1 MTDAKTIGWLEGLT
15 DNVKGQ
21 RLELRGDS
29 FLIGRGATADIQLE
43 DPQVSREHARLTY
56 AAGQLKLEDLGST
69 HGTYVNGDPI
79 DTTTLKN
86 GDRIRFGGSLFH
98 LHLAEGAP
106 AKDESSQDDVATAM
120 ASEDQV
126 ATQITS
132 EDEVATVLSGDP
144 ESGGAE
150 PAPTVRAGS
159 LEPPAVAPPPPVG
172 TLPAVAQPAAPRA
185 AAPSRK
191 GIPGWLLASLIAIAV
206 LVLAGAGVLLVINLL
221 GGEQETAPVL
231 LAETPAAEQQ
241 LARQAQS
248 TPTSAQLESVSTDFA
263 VEEASSEPGLTATI
277 EPAPTTTPTETQMPT
292 TTTEEPPSTAVI
304 GGGSAIAFASERT
317 GNPQIYYLDLASRTI
332 TQLTDLPNGACQP
345 AWSPDGTQLAYTSP
359 CGSNREA
366 YIGSTIFIMDV
377 DPGGGP
383 GDARPLMAS
392 LGGGDYDPDWS
403 PEGGRIAFTSQRT
416 GRPQIFTVEVDGQG
430 LLNVNDDLAH
440 NWSPSWSGDG
450 SQLALLTGRG
460 GSEEIWLVPSGGGE
474 EMRFSRSD
482 GKDIA
487 KPDWSPD
494 GSTILFEKVVGSIPR
509 IVAAPLSEGGVR
521 VVQVCQQG
529 ALSLQPM
536 GEPAWSPDGNWMA
549 FETWP
554 GGGDHK
560 IAMMQVNCT
569 GYEEL
574 TEDPALDFDA
584 AWRPVP

>member
-1 MTDAKTIGWLEGLT
+1 MTEARTIGWLEGLT

-21 RLELRGDS
+21 RLELQGDS
-29 FLIGRGATADIQLE
+29 VLIGRGTTADIQLE
-43 DPQVSREHARLTY
+43 DPQVLREHARLTHTE
-56 AAGQLKLEDLGST
+56 GQLRLEDLGSA

-79 DTTTLKN
+79 ETTILKN

-98 LHLAEGAP
+98 LHAAQGALAE
-106 AKDESSQDDVATAM
+106 DESSQDDVATVM
-120 ASEDQV
+120 ASEDEV

-132 EDEVATVLSGDP
+132 EDDAATVLREDTDSA
-144 ESGGAE
+144 EAE
-150 PAPTVRAGS
+150 PAPTVRAES
-159 LEPPAVAPPPPVG
+159 LEPPAVAPPQPVG
-172 TLPAVAQPAAPRA
+172 TPAVTPPAAPGA
-185 AAPSRK
+185 EAYSTK
-191 GIPGWLLASLIAIAV
+191 GIPGWLLASLIAIGI
-206 LVLAGAGVLLVINLL
+206 LILAGAGVLVAINLL
-221 GGEQETAPVL
+221 GGEPETAPSL
-231 LAETPAAEQQ
+231 LAEIPATEEPIALQAQPTYTPAQIKGEQ
-241 LARQAQS
+241 S
-248 TPTSAQLESVSTDFA
+248 DSAAGEVSP
-263 VEEASSEPGLTATI
+263 EPSLTATI
-277 EPAPTTTPTETQMPT
+277 EPMPTETPTETQSPPT
-292 TTTEEPPSTAVI
+292 PTDEPPSAAVI
-304 GGGSAIAFASERT
+304 GGASALAFASDRS
-317 GNPQIYYLDLASRTI
+317 GNPQIYYLDLTSRSV

-345 AWSPDGTQLAYTSP
+345 AWSPDGTQLAYISP

-366 YIGSTIFIMDV
+366 YTGSTIFIMDV
-377 DPGGGP
+377 DPGSSP

-403 PEGGRIAFTSQRT
+403 PDGSRIAFTSQRT
-416 GRPQIFTVEVDGQG
+416 GRPQIFTVGVDGQG

-482 GKDIA
+482 GKDVA

-509 IVAAPLSEGGVR
+509 IVAAPLAEGGVR

-536 GEPAWSPDGNWMA
+536 GEPAWSPDGSWMA

-560 IAMMQVNCT
+560 IAMMQVSCT

-574 TEDPALDFDA
+574 TENPALDFDA
-584 AWRPVP
+584 AWRPAP